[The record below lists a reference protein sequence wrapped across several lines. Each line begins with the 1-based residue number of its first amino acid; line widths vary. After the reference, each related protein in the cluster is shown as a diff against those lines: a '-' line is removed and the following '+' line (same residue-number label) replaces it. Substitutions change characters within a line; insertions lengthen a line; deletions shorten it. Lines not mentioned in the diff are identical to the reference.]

1 LRKHKDSRRQYSHLQ
16 EIKEL
21 CTIYPPITGPSKG
34 PKKAKF
40 AKIGNISVLSLAFQM
55 SDKEPPAQVRGVLPK
70 KPAKNLV
77 ANCCEYVW
85 DTPAPAR
92 NAMYIARVTM

>member
-21 CTIYPPITGPSKG
+21 CTIYPPIAGASTGPR
-34 PKKAKF
+34 KA
-40 AKIGNISVLSLAFQM
+40 ALANTGNISVLSLAFHM
-55 SDKEPPAQVRGVLPK
+55 SDREPPAHVRGVLPK
-70 KPAKNLV
+70 KPAKNRV
-77 ANCCEYVW
+77 ANCCEYVC
-85 DTPAPAR
+85 DAPAPAR